1 MNLPIRRKEKSPGK
15 TYDNERYI
23 PVIRCSICTGEQVA
37 GFKDK
42 TTGKI
47 EDIMLI
53 GNEQD
58 LREFRK
64 KYGITQTID
73 KVY

>member
-1 MNLPIRRKEKSPGK
+1 MIVQKKKKKNVGK
-15 TYDNERYI
+15 QYDPAAYT

-37 GFKDK
+37 GFRDK

-47 EDIMLI
+47 EDIMLLQS
-53 GNEQD
+53 ERD
-58 LREFRK
+58 LKKFRQL
-64 KYGITQTID
+64 YGLGDEPIE

>member
-1 MNLPIRRKEKSPGK
+1 MIVHLFRKKNVVKS
-15 TYDNERYI
+15 YDPAAYT

-37 GFKDK
+37 GFRDK

-47 EDIMLI
+47 EDIMLLQS
-53 GNEQD
+53 EWD
-58 LREFRK
+58 LKKFREL
-64 KYGITQTID
+64 YDLPDEPIE